1 MSHEQ
6 DIESIIE
13 RVKPWPE
20 EDRVALAYL
29 ILRDMRMKTRE
40 AAPRQTLNGALGVA
54 RGTSTPPDDATVR
67 QWIDERRQA
76 KYG

>member
-6 DIESIIE
+6 DIQSIIE

-29 ILRDMRMKTRE
+29 ILRDMRTKTRE
-40 AAPRQTLNGALGVA
+40 AAPRHTLQSALGVA
-54 RGTSTPPDDATVR
+54 RGTSAPPDDAMVR

>member
-1 MSHEQ
+1 MGHEE
-6 DIESIIE
+6 DIQSIIN

-29 ILRDMRMKTRE
+29 ILRDMRKKTRE
-40 AAPRQTLNGALGVA
+40 AAPRDTLRNALGVA
-54 RGTSTPPDDATVR
+54 RETSPAPDDATVR
-67 QWIDERRQA
+67 QWIDQHRQA